1 MGKDVLSQSE
11 IDSIINALG
20 SGDLESKTVAQEALL
35 ANDSVTLYDFRRP
48 NKFSK
53 EQIRTLKN
61 IHENFARMLTN
72 FLTAYLRTAVV
83 VKLESISQVTYEEFI
98 YSLPLPTL
106 VTVFRISD
114 KGGSAMLE
122 TNPYFSF
129 PLIDILFGGEGR
141 FIKHA
146 RELTEIELSVMRRVN
161 EKILNNLRYTWEGI
175 AEISPTIESLDTN
188 PQFSQVLA
196 SNEAV
201 ALITF
206 SSNIAGNEGFANL
219 CLPYITLE
227 PVLTQLSTQNWHAR
241 QSKSGWGMTKAVKR
255 LEKKLKVSEVELT
268 VVLGGATISVSD
280 FLNFEEGDIIL
291 LDSHVDKPVD
301 LYLEGK
307 PKFKINL
314 GTLGNKMAGVISD
327 IIFDEEESHE

>member
-20 SGDLESKTVAQEALL
+20 SGELPAKPDNQEGLL
-35 ANDSVTLYDFRRP
+35 NQSVTLYDFRRP

-53 EQIRTLKN
+53 EQMRTLKN
-61 IHENFARMLTN
+61 IHENFARMLAN
-72 FLTAYLRTAVV
+72 FLTAYLRLSIT

-106 VTVFRISD
+106 VTVFRFSE
-114 KGGSAMLE
+114 KGGSAFLE

-129 PLIDILFGGEGR
+129 PIIDILFGGEGR
-141 FIKHA
+141 FIKQA

-161 EKILNNLRYTWEGI
+161 EKVLNNLRYTWEDI
-175 AEISPTIESLDTN
+175 AELSPEIESLDTN
-188 PQFSQVLA
+188 PQFSQLLA

-201 ALITF
+201 ALLSF
-206 SSNIAGNEGFANL
+206 STRIAGNDGFINL

-227 PVLTQLSTQNWHAR
+227 SVLSHLSTQNWHTR
-241 QSKSGWGMTKAVKR
+241 QSKTEWNMTKAIKK

-268 VVLGGATISVSD
+268 AVLGEATISVAD

-291 LDSHVDKPVD
+291 LDRQVDKPVD
-301 LYLEGK
+301 LCLEGR

-314 GTLGNKMAGVISD
+314 GTLGNKMAGVITD
-327 IIFDEEESHE
+327 IIYDEEEKE